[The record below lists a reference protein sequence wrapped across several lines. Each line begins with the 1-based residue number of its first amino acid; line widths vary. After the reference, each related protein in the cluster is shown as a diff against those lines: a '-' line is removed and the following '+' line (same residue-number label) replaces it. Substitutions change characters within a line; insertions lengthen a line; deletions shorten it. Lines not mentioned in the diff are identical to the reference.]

1 MTSNRAERSR
11 TRRFLACIAQ
21 CCRFGLIDTEIMSQD
36 NVSQQAGKNFQTLN
50 ITLLGSEWKSSKGG
64 LSTLNRELA
73 IYLSQIQNVRVSLL
87 IPEGACNDEDKRD
100 AGSLGINILEAKNCV
115 GLDSLVWLCC
125 PPHDHTMDVII
136 GHSVKLGCQVQLV
149 KRIAQ
154 FQNCKWVHVVHT
166 SPEELSKFKDYD
178 SPISKGE
185 KKLWAEVELCKCADL
200 IVTVGPKLREI
211 YDSYLRRFK
220 NDEDVFELIPGL
232 FDREFGGLKLRAK
245 NEKNRFEVLLCGRG
259 DEEDFELKGYST
271 AVKAIDYLRRN
282 KGKHYFLRFV
292 GAPEEKQDEVWK
304 KLLNCVKTPV
314 DKELLTVRKFVKS
327 REGMKDLFSGVD
339 MVIMPSKSEG
349 FGLVALEALSAGLP
363 ILVGSNSGFAK
374 AIETIPFGKYCIV
387 DSDDPAKWAAAIESV
402 RIRHKVILE
411 KIKQLKKN
419 YRKTYCWKRQCEE
432 LVDRL
437 QEMVCGTSTAQVV
450 AVNDWVE
457 KRPRI
462 ITESVCQQHIG
473 AGSKRARKLGK
484 RRILESKAEYGDL
497 YTTPLFSEQNG
508 LDQRTSMIGTATAAD
523 DKEVLGKPE
532 EDTDQMAR
540 FTPWH
545 KTEVH
550 FNGLVQQCP
559 PCLETVRTPVQFL
572 RSFFRGCLDELA
584 NMIARLHEA
593 TISIRSLASCDADTF
608 IYPPL
613 SFRPNVVMRTPI
625 LQTLGTST
633 VQKCNTCYENST
645 VASSCLIYPREMF
658 DRRTRR
664 ERCTRCDPKP
674 EVVVF
679 VLFGYLFFFF
689 ILFNGIVKQ

>member
-1 MTSNRAERSR
+1 MKHFIYHFRIGIVENCNLS
-11 TRRFLACIAQ
+11 LK

-36 NVSQQAGKNFQTLN
+36 KVSQQAGKNSQTLN

-154 FQNCKWVHVVHT
+154 FQNCKWVHVLHT

-349 FGLVALEALSAGLP
+349 FGLIALEALSAGLP

-374 AIETIPFGKYCIV
+374 AIETIPFGKYFIV
-387 DSDDPAKWAAAIESV
+387 DSEDPGKWAEAIESV
-402 RIRHKVILE
+402 RVRHEVIPE
-411 KIKQLKKN
+411 EIKDLKKK
-419 YRKTYCWKRQCEE
+419 YRKRYCWKRQCEE
-432 LVDRL
+432 LVSRL
-437 QEMVCGTSTAQVV
+437 REMVCG
-450 AVNDWVE
+450 
-457 KRPRI
+457 
-462 ITESVCQQHIG
+462 
-473 AGSKRARKLGK
+473 
-484 RRILESKAEYGDL
+484 
-497 YTTPLFSEQNG
+497 
-508 LDQRTSMIGTATAAD
+508 
-523 DKEVLGKPE
+523 KEL
-532 EDTDQMAR
+532 
-540 FTPWH
+540 
-545 KTEVH
+545 
-550 FNGLVQQCP
+550 
-559 PCLETVRTPVQFL
+559 
-572 RSFFRGCLDELA
+572 
-584 NMIARLHEA
+584 
-593 TISIRSLASCDADTF
+593 
-608 IYPPL
+608 PL
-613 SFRPNVVMRTPI
+613 S
-625 LQTLGTST
+625 
-633 VQKCNTCYENST
+633 
-645 VASSCLIYPREMF
+645 
-658 DRRTRR
+658 
-664 ERCTRCDPKP
+664 
-674 EVVVF
+674 
-679 VLFGYLFFFF
+679 
-689 ILFNGIVKQ
+689 